1 MSEKIKLFFQ
11 GTRLIVLSAIAFI
24 LAVATIFMITRCSAE
39 KKRAEKQ
46 PVIVNTSSLKE
57 VIEVSKLSTFE
68 MIYNGVAEVHNAD
81 NPDKTDFYVSYKSR
95 VRFGFDFSKIG
106 ITSDD
111 EAKTITVTFPGIDT
125 PEVNVDIESLE
136 FIFVNKKSD
145 TPTVAQRAYGA
156 CIDDAEHEVKSDTI
170 GKGLAKTSAEKAVR
184 ENLDILSQKNILATE
199 NHRIL
204 VEDTDEGEVL
214 RERVHDLKQLVT
226 AYQLGWITETRCEDH
241 VW

>member
-39 KKRAEKQ
+39 KKQAEKQ

-111 EAKTITVTFPGIDT
+111 EAKTITVTLPGIDT

-184 ENLDILSQKNILATE
+184 AL
-199 NHRIL
+199 
-204 VEDTDEGEVL
+204 
-214 RERVHDLKQLVT
+214 LKPIIEQQYPEYEMVIRQGGQ
-226 AYQLGWITETRCEDH
+226 A
-241 VW
+241 